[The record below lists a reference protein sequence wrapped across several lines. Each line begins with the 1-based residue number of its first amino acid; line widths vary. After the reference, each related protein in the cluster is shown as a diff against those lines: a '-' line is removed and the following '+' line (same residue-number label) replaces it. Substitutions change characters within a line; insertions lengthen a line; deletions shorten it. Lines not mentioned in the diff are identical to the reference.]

1 MPIATANLLPMWTKR
16 VAANTGG
23 RDPLGL
29 SRVAFLITD
38 FLLSGIITTTDR
50 ARYYSFYCW
59 ALWHIEREEKPKT
72 DREFVAAFRR
82 REAAMALATVA
93 HNPATSPVGVL
104 AVAPQLEKGRE
115 EGVFNCDFKVLPSNP
130 LGGYGQYYAGSL
142 YHLKLYHR
150 PENSFD
156 CVTEGI
162 AEELA
167 EAYHAAVER
176 SPYIKKHLY
185 REAHIPASDLEKS
198 REFLTLDA
206 LSNSFAATERAKL
219 IDIFFGFSSQQA
231 DQTTV
236 LRRHTLTLLL
246 HAIGEHERQGIYPD
260 ASKPAT
266 LDEYLLYAFYYG
278 VLWLEESGETLPYKA
293 PETLTFCRELWRQF
307 CLHQFIA
314 QAIELLLCGV
324 LELLSVEVTG
334 LTPDE
339 IIRRL
344 VQPEFTDTLE
354 KLTGKSCARPRD
366 LLNALGLKGVP
377 DAATSETLRNRLL
390 PTHALSESQILSSS
404 DTDAQSMA
412 AQGVLLLAVLYGKW
426 RGVNADHAFA
436 YVATHARQELWAG
449 TVLPYLDGWVDGAM
463 TWQAA
468 LQNVVEPLIFQQH
481 DRIMYEKGKLD
492 SCWLE
497 RREGRIVQVQDYDPV
512 WRSSRH
518 LNAVRI
524 MRDLGL
530 VRFGDDC
537 ELSLTAQGRKVLERS
552 LKHSHG
558 TT

>member
-1 MPIATANLLPMWTKR
+1 MWTKR

-59 ALWHIEREEKPKT
+59 ALWHIEREDKPKT
-72 DREFVAAFRR
+72 DREFVTAFRR

-93 HNPATSPVGVL
+93 HNPTTSPVGVL
-104 AVAPQLEKGRE
+104 AVAPQIEKGKA
-115 EGVFNCDFKVLPSNP
+115 EGFFNCDFKVLPSNP

-142 YHLKLYHR
+142 YHLGLYHR

-156 CVTEGI
+156 TVTEGI

-176 SPYIKKHLY
+176 SPYIKKQLY
-185 REAHIPASDLEKS
+185 RGPHIPAVDLEKS
-198 REFLTLDA
+198 KEFLTLDA
-206 LSNSFAATERAKL
+206 LSNSFAATERARL
-219 IDIFFGFSSQQA
+219 IDIFFGFSNQHVEQA
-231 DQTTV
+231 SV

-246 HAIGEHERQGIYPD
+246 HAIGEHEQQGIYPD
-260 ASKPAT
+260 GSKAAT

-278 VLWLEESGETLPYKA
+278 VLWLEEADETFPYKA

-307 CLHQFIA
+307 CLHQFLA
-314 QAIELLLCGV
+314 QAIELLLCSV
-324 LELLSVEVTG
+324 LELLSVDVLG
-334 LTPDE
+334 LTSDE
-339 IIRRL
+339 VVGRL
-344 VQPEFTDTLE
+344 VEPEFTNTLE

-366 LLNALGLKGVP
+366 LLNALGIKGVP
-377 DAATSETLRNRLL
+377 DTATSETLQKRLL
-390 PTHALSESQILSSS
+390 PTHSLSEAKILSLS
-404 DTDAQSMA
+404 DTDAQDMA
-412 AQGVLLLAVLYGKW
+412 AQGILLLAVLYGKW
-426 RGVNADHAFA
+426 RGVSTDHAFA
-436 YVATHARQELWAG
+436 YVASHARQELWMG
-449 TVLPYLDGWVDGAM
+449 TVLPYLDSWADKSI

-468 LQNVVEPLIFQQH
+468 LQNIIEPFIFKQH

-497 RREGRIVQVQDYDPV
+497 RREGRILKVQDYDPV

-530 VRFGDDC
+530 VRFGDEN
-537 ELSLTAQGRKVLERS
+537 ELSLTAQGKKILERS

>member
-1 MPIATANLLPMWTKR
+1 MATATANLQPMWTKR
-16 VAANTGG
+16 VAANAGG

-72 DREFVAAFRR
+72 DREFIAAFRR

-156 CVTEGI
+156 CVTEGV

-167 EAYHAAVER
+167 EAYHAAIER
-176 SPYIKKHLY
+176 SPYIKKQLY
-185 REAHIPASDLEKS
+185 REARIPAGDLEKS
-198 REFLTLDA
+198 KEFLTLDA

-219 IDIFFGFSSQQA
+219 IDIFFGFSGGHA
-231 DQTTV
+231 EQTTV

-260 ASKPAT
+260 ASKPAA

-278 VLWLEESGETLPYKA
+278 VLWLDESGETLPYKA

-307 CLHQFIA
+307 CLHQFLA

-324 LELLSVEVTG
+324 LELMSVEAAG
-334 LTPDE
+334 LTSDE
-339 IIRRL
+339 IVGRL
-344 VQPEFTDTLE
+344 VQPEFTNALE
-354 KLTGKSCARPRD
+354 ELTGKSCGRPRD
-366 LLNALGLKGVP
+366 LLNALGVKGVP
-377 DAATSETLRNRLL
+377 DATTSETLRKRLL
-390 PTHALSESQILSSS
+390 PTHALSEAQILSLSER
-404 DTDAQSMA
+404 DAHSMA
-412 AQGVLLLAVLYGKW
+412 AQGILLLAVLYGKW

-449 TVLPYLDGWVDGAM
+449 TVLPYLDSWTDKDL
-463 TWQAA
+463 TWQVA
-468 LQNVVEPLIFQQH
+468 LLNIIEPFIFQQH

-497 RREGRIVQVQDYDPV
+497 RREGRVVKVQDYDPV

-530 VRFGDDC
+530 VRFGDEN
-537 ELSLTAQGRKVLERS
+537 ELSLTAQGRKILERS

>member
-1 MPIATANLLPMWTKR
+1 MSALPSSLLPMWTKR

-59 ALWHIEREEKPKT
+59 ALWHIEREEQPKT
-72 DREFVAAFRR
+72 DREFVTAFRR

-104 AVAPQLEKGRE
+104 AVTPQLEKGRE
-115 EGVFNCDFKVLPSNP
+115 EGVFNCDFKVLPSNQ

-156 CVTEGI
+156 SVTEGI

-185 REAHIPASDLEKS
+185 REARVPASDLEKS
-198 REFLTLDA
+198 KEFLTLDA
-206 LSNSFAATERAKL
+206 LDKPFAAAEREKL
-219 IDIFFGFSSQQA
+219 IDIFFGFGGQQA
-231 DQTTV
+231 DETTV

-246 HAIGEHERQGIYPD
+246 HAIGEHERRGIYPD

-266 LDEYLLYAFYYG
+266 LDEYLLYTFYYG
-278 VLWLEESGETLPYKA
+278 VLWLGEAGETLPYKA
-293 PETLTFCRELWRQF
+293 PETLTFCRGLWRQF

-324 LELLSVEVTG
+324 LDLLSVEAAG

-339 IIRRL
+339 IVARL
-344 VQPEFTDTLE
+344 VGPEFTDALE
-354 KLTGKSCARPRD
+354 KLTGKSCDRPLD
-366 LLNALGLKGVP
+366 VLNAIGLNGVP
-377 DAATSETLRNRLL
+377 DVATSEGLRERLL
-390 PTHALSESQILSSS
+390 PTHALSEAQILSS
-404 DTDAQSMA
+404 TDMGARGMA
-412 AQGVLLLAVLYGKW
+412 ARGSLLLAVLYGKW
-426 RGVNADHAFA
+426 RGVSADHTFA
-436 YVATHARQELWAG
+436 YVAAHARQELWAG
-449 TVLPYLDGWVDGAM
+449 TVLPYLDAWADEGL
-463 TWQAA
+463 TWRAA
-468 LQNVVEPLIFQQH
+468 LQKIVEPFIFQQH

-497 RREGRIVQVQDYDPV
+497 RREGCVVRVQDYDPV

-530 VRFGDDC
+530 VRFGDES
-537 ELSLTAQGRKVLERS
+537 ELSLTARGKKVLERS

-558 TT
+558 TA

>member
-1 MPIATANLLPMWTKR
+1 MATASANLQPMWTKR

-72 DREFVAAFRR
+72 DREFVTAFRR

-93 HNPATSPVGVL
+93 NNPATSPVGVL
-104 AVAPQLEKGRE
+104 AVTPQLEKGKE

-156 CVTEGI
+156 SVTEGI

-167 EAYHAAVER
+167 EAFHAAIER
-176 SPYIKKHLY
+176 SPYIKKQLY
-185 REAHIPASDLEKS
+185 REAHIPAADLEKS
-198 REFLTLDA
+198 KEFLTLDA
-206 LSNSFAATERAKL
+206 LSNPFAATERAKL
-219 IDIFFGFSSQQA
+219 IDIFFGFSNQHV
-231 DQTTV
+231 DQSTV

-246 HAIGEHERQGIYPD
+246 HAIREHERQGIYPD

-278 VLWLEESGETLPYKA
+278 VLWLDEADETFPYKA

-307 CLHQFIA
+307 CLHQFLA
-314 QAIELLLCGV
+314 QAIEFLLCGV
-324 LELLSVEVTG
+324 LELLSVEVSG
-334 LTPDE
+334 LTSDE
-339 IIRRL
+339 IVARL
-344 VQPEFTDTLE
+344 AQPEFTNALE
-354 KLTGKSCARPRD
+354 ELTGESCDRPRD
-366 LLNALGLKGVP
+366 LLNSLGIQGVP
-377 DAATSETLRNRLL
+377 DAAVSQTLQNRLL
-390 PTHALSESQILSSS
+390 PTHTLSEAQVLGLSY
-404 DTDAQSMA
+404 TDAQSMA

-426 RGVNADHAFA
+426 RGVSADHAFA
-436 YVATHARQELWAG
+436 YVATHARQELWTG
-449 TVLPYLDGWVDGAM
+449 TVLTYLDSWADEST
-463 TWQAA
+463 TWQTA
-468 LQNVVEPLIFQQH
+468 LQNIIEPFIFKQH

-497 RREGRIVQVQDYDPV
+497 RREGHIVKVQDYDPV

-530 VRFGDDC
+530 IRFGDEND
-537 ELSLTAQGRKVLERS
+537 LSLTAQGKKILKRS
-552 LKHSHG
+552 LEHSHG

>member
-1 MPIATANLLPMWTKR
+1 MWTKR
-16 VAANTGG
+16 VAANTSG

-72 DREFVAAFRR
+72 DREFVTAFRR

-104 AVAPQLEKGRE
+104 AVAPHLEKGNE
-115 EGVFNCDFKVLPSNP
+115 VGVFNCDFKVLPSNP

-176 SPYIKKHLY
+176 SPYIKKKLY
-185 REAHIPASDLEKS
+185 REAHISAVDLEKS
-198 REFLTLDA
+198 KEFLTLDA

-219 IDIFFGFSSQQA
+219 IDIFFGFSSRHA
-231 DQTTV
+231 DQATV

-246 HAIGEHERQGIYPD
+246 HAIGEHERQDIYPD
-260 ASKPAT
+260 GSKPAT

-278 VLWLEESGETLPYKA
+278 MLWLDEADETFPYKA
-293 PETLTFCRELWRQF
+293 PETLTFCRELWQQF
-307 CLHQFIA
+307 CLHQFLA
-314 QAIELLLCGV
+314 QAVEFLLCGV
-324 LELLSVEVTG
+324 LELLSIDVLG
-334 LTPDE
+334 LTSDE
-339 IIRRL
+339 IVARL
-344 VQPEFTDTLE
+344 AQPEFTNALKE
-354 KLTGKSCARPRD
+354 LTGKTCDRPRD
-366 LLNALGLKGVP
+366 LLKALGIKGVP
-377 DAATSETLRNRLL
+377 DPATSETLQKRLL
-390 PTHALSESQILSSS
+390 PTHALSEAQILGLSYA
-404 DTDAQSMA
+404 DPQSMA

-426 RGVNADHAFA
+426 RGVSADHAFA
-436 YVATHARQELWAG
+436 YVATHARQELWMG
-449 TVLPYLDGWVDGAM
+449 TVLPYLDSWADESI
-463 TWQAA
+463 TWQVA
-468 LQNVVEPLIFQQH
+468 LQNIIEPFIFKQH

-497 RREGRIVQVQDYDPV
+497 RREGRIVKIQDYDPV

-530 VRFGDDC
+530 VRFGDESD
-537 ELSLTAQGRKVLERS
+537 LSLTARGRKILERS

>member
-1 MPIATANLLPMWTKR
+1 MPAPAAELLPMWTKR

-104 AVAPQLEKGRE
+104 AVAPQLEKGKA
-115 EGVFNCDFKVLPSNP
+115 EGFFNCDFKVLPSNP

-142 YHLKLYHR
+142 YHLGLYHR

-156 CVTEGI
+156 TVTEGI

-176 SPYIKKHLY
+176 SPYIKKQLY
-185 REAHIPASDLEKS
+185 REAHIPAIDLEKS
-198 REFLTLDA
+198 KEFLTLDA

-219 IDIFFGFSSQQA
+219 IDIFFGFSNQPA
-231 DQTTV
+231 DQATV

-260 ASKPAT
+260 GSKPAT

-278 VLWLEESGETLPYKA
+278 VLWLDEADETFPYKA
-293 PETLTFCRELWRQF
+293 PETLTFCREVWRQF
-307 CLHQFIA
+307 CLHQFLA

-324 LELLSVEVTG
+324 LELLSVEVSG
-334 LTPDE
+334 LTSDE
-339 IIRRL
+339 IVARL
-344 VQPEFTDTLE
+344 ARPEFTNALE
-354 KLTGKSCARPRD
+354 ELTGKSCARPCD
-366 LLNALGLKGVP
+366 LLKALGIKGVP
-377 DAATSETLRNRLL
+377 DAATSETLQKRLL
-390 PTHALSESQILSSS
+390 PTHALSEAQILGFSY
-404 DTDAQSMA
+404 TDPHGMA

-426 RGVNADHAFA
+426 RGVSTDHAFA
-436 YVATHARQELWAG
+436 YVATHARQELWMG
-449 TVLPYLDGWVDGAM
+449 TVLPYLDSWADEST
-463 TWQAA
+463 TWQVA
-468 LQNVVEPLIFQQH
+468 LQDIIEPFICKQH
-481 DRIMYEKGKLD
+481 DRIMYEKGKLE

-497 RREGRIVQVQDYDPV
+497 RREGRIIKVQDYDPV

-530 VRFGDDC
+530 VRFGDEN
-537 ELSLTAQGRKVLERS
+537 ELSLMARGKKILERS

>member
-1 MPIATANLLPMWTKR
+1 MPTATLSLQPMWTKR

-72 DREFVAAFRR
+72 DREFVTAFRR

-104 AVAPQLEKGRE
+104 AVTPQLEKGRE

-156 CVTEGI
+156 TVTEGI

-176 SPYIKKHLY
+176 SPYIKKKLY
-185 REAHIPASDLEKS
+185 REAHIPAIDLEKS
-198 REFLTLDA
+198 KEFLTLDA
-206 LSNSFAATERAKL
+206 LGNTFAATERAKL
-219 IDIFFGFSSQQA
+219 IDIFFGFSNQHA
-231 DQTTV
+231 DQATV

-260 ASKPAT
+260 GSKPAT

-278 VLWLEESGETLPYKA
+278 VLWLDEADETFPYKA

-307 CLHQFIA
+307 CLHQFLA

-324 LELLSVEVTG
+324 LELLSVDVLG
-334 LTPDE
+334 LTSDE
-339 IIRRL
+339 IVMKL
-344 VQPEFTDTLE
+344 AQPEFTNSLGE
-354 KLTGKSCARPRD
+354 LTGESCNRPRD
-366 LLNALGLKGVP
+366 LLNALGIKGVP
-377 DAATSETLRNRLL
+377 DAATSETLKKGLL
-390 PTHALSESQILSSS
+390 PTHALSEAQILGLSY
-404 DTDAQSMA
+404 TDPQSMA

-426 RGVNADHAFA
+426 RGVSADNAFA
-436 YVATHARQELWAG
+436 YVAAHARQELWMG
-449 TVLPYLDGWVDGAM
+449 TVLPYLDSWMDEST
-463 TWQAA
+463 TWQTA
-468 LQNVVEPLIFQQH
+468 LQNIIEPFIFKQH

-497 RREGRIVQVQDYDPV
+497 RREGRIVKVQDYDPV
-512 WRSSRH
+512 WRSSRN

-530 VRFGDDC
+530 VRFGDEND
-537 ELSLTAQGRKVLERS
+537 LSLTAQGRKILERS